1 VMSLCSSGPAN
12 VKLHA
17 LASVNDV
24 DDDSIE
30 YLPENFLLVHQSRM
44 RRIPK
49 GWDVR
54 GEMSN
59 LCSLFLL
66 QQVRLIPKQALVFLL
81 KQSFLYQLLFPLAL
95 KLSRYE
101 PILWLYAVILASC
114 SLGFVLGALQPLL
127 PELVQLLALS
137 FNGGSCFETQFERRR
152 LQGLQSLL
160 THKRIQGCTRKT
172 LATLVPVVRQHAT
185 APVYVLP
192 TVSPVSNAHPAIAF
206 SAHEQP
212 RQKGRT
218 VFGGADFF
226 GDRTVGFETFLVP
239 LVLIPGNVS
248 WQSISEKYHAL
259 LRWDHS
265 APGAGS
271 ARNLLASIH
280 GSAPV
285 G

>member
-1 VMSLCSSGPAN
+1 
-12 VKLHA
+12 
-17 LASVNDV
+17 
-24 DDDSIE
+24 
-30 YLPENFLLVHQSRM
+30 
-44 RRIPK
+44 
-49 GWDVR
+49 
-54 GEMSN
+54 
-59 LCSLFLL
+59 
-66 QQVRLIPKQALVFLL
+66 
-81 KQSFLYQLLFPLAL
+81 
-95 KLSRYE
+95 
-101 PILWLYAVILASC
+101 
-114 SLGFVLGALQPLL
+114 
-127 PELVQLLALS
+127 
-137 FNGGSCFETQFERRR
+137 
-152 LQGLQSLL
+152 
-160 THKRIQGCTRKT
+160 QGCTRKT

-285 G
+285 GVGSSIHGILEHVVERHPIRTVPLKITLGHALVNPHRQLH